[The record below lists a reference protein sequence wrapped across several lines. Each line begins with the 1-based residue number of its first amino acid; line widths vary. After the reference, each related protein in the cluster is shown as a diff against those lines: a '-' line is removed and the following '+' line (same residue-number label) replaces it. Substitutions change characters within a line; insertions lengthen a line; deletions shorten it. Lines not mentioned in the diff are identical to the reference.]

1 MKRNTKLLAVLGVST
16 AAAMILSYLETL
28 IPMNFAVPG
37 VKIGLANLVTL
48 FLLIKIDWKSAAAVT
63 AVRVLLSSL
72 LFGSFT
78 SLAYSLAGAVL
89 SLAVMGLLKKTERF
103 TALGISIAGAVSH
116 NAGQVIMAVILL
128 STKEIAYWLP
138 VLIVTGTV
146 TGLAVGAVGALLVK
160 KIDLKL

>member
-89 SLAVMGLLKKTERF
+89 SLAVMRLLKKTERF

>member
-89 SLAVMGLLKKTERF
+89 SLAVMRLLKKTERF

-116 NAGQVIMAVILL
+116 NASQVIMAVILL